1 MITLDDVRAA
11 LAVSDDDILQQR
23 LAMSPVPRGFPT
35 TTPPR
40 KAGVLAL
47 LYPYNDTRLHVLLT
61 RRNENLRGHSGQV
74 SFPGGKRDDSD
85 PDYTSTA
92 LRETCEE
99 IGICGGIE
107 ILGRLT
113 QIYIPPSN
121 YNVYP
126 SVGYLPSLPTLS
138 VNEAEVSQV
147 LSFALDDLL
156 DPISKQSEMR
166 DIQGYRVSVPY
177 YLVEGHK
184 VWGAT
189 AIMLGELELR
199 LRVATSTF
207 L

>member
-1 MITLDDVRAA
+1 M
-11 LAVSDDDILQQR
+11 
-23 LAMSPVPRGFPT
+23 
-35 TTPPR
+35 
-40 KAGVLAL
+40 
-47 LYPYNDTRLHVLLT
+47 
-61 RRNENLRGHSGQV
+61 
-74 SFPGGKRDDSD
+74 
-85 PDYTSTA
+85 
-92 LRETCEE
+92 
-99 IGICGGIE
+99 
-107 ILGRLT
+107 
-113 QIYIPPSN
+113 
-121 YNVYP
+121 YP